1 MRRTGSLCS
10 LLLLAAVVPAA
21 SQQVPV
27 QQLSTPEVEF
37 PEPFDHVTA
46 IRELRDGRLIV
57 ADVFARTVS
66 LVDLASGQ
74 ATAIGREGQGPNEF
88 SFPFALVPLPNDTTW
103 LVDPAQSRFL
113 VILPD
118 GTPAGTVPYPD
129 EFRGM
134 MRVKGTD
141 ARGRIYAQGSG
152 INLGVGA
159 DPRSLPDSAPVLV
172 WDRAARTVTPV
183 GKVKTPALAIST
195 AGTSSN
201 RSVTMR
207 QQPFPMADDWAV
219 TSIGRVGYVRS
230 GSYHVE
236 WGAPAPRA
244 GPPVAFKP
252 VPVTAADKKEVEDR
266 MNDRRGA
273 LRISRAIGDG
283 GGSAHPSSAPPPNPG
298 EPQVDWPEQKPP
310 FVPTSAMASPE
321 GEIWVERSQPA
332 GAPELLDVFGP
343 AGNLLRQVKLPPRTR
358 LVAVGS
364 KGIYAARTDEDGLW
378 YLQRFRKP

>member
-10 LLLLAAVVPAA
+10 LLLLAAVTPAV

-37 PEPFDHVTA
+37 PDPFDHVTA
-46 IRELRDGRLIV
+46 VRELHDGRLIV

-66 LVDLASGQ
+66 LVDLTSGQ
-74 ATAIGREGQGPNEF
+74 ASAIGREGQGPNEF
-88 SFPFALVPLPNDTTW
+88 GFPFGLVPLPNDTTW

-118 GTPAGTVPYPD
+118 GTPAGTVPFPD
-129 EFRGM
+129 GFGGLV
-134 MRVKGTD
+134 RVKGAD
-141 ARGRIYAQGSG
+141 AHGRLYAQGSG
-152 INLGVGA
+152 INIGSGG

-172 WDRAARTVTPV
+172 WDRAAKSVTPV

-195 AGTSSN
+195 SGNANN
-201 RSVTMR
+201 RSVMMR

-219 TSIGRVGYVRS
+219 TNVGRVGYVRS
-230 GSYHVE
+230 GTYHVE
-236 WGAPAPRA
+236 WGEPAPRV
-244 GPPVAFKP
+244 GPPVVYKP

-283 GGSAHPSSAPPPNPG
+283 GGSARPSSAPPPDPG

-310 FVPTSAMASPE
+310 FVPTLM
-321 GEIWVERSQPA
+321 I
-332 GAPELLDVFGP
+332 
-343 AGNLLRQVKLPPRTR
+343 AGNGACPLLGSTTSALKSIDLLIASTCTLIFVFVTVPLT
-358 LVAVGS
+358 LSGVGLS
-364 KGIYAARTDEDGLW
+364 
-378 YLQRFRKP
+378 P